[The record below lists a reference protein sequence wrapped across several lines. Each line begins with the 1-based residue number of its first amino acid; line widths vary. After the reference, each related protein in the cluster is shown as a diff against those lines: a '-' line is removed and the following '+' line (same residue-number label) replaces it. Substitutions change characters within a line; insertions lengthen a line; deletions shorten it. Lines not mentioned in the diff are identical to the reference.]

1 MAKSSKKSA
10 KKTAKKS
17 AKTAATSG
25 QDMRRHIVARAAADP
40 AFRRKLFAD
49 PAKVFGG
56 RLTATDKAAIERM
69 KKMMPALDGIVSSLA
84 GEVLCGGGGGCG
96 GLA

>member
-17 AKTAATSG
+17 AKTVATSG

-40 AFRRKLFAD
+40 AFRKKLFAD

-56 RLTATDKAAIERM
+56 RLTATDKAAVERM